1 MALTERRYT
10 PYFGVCH
17 FNGGRYGTAVPSR
30 DCTPRAL
37 PRASRSGRHVGL
49 RPPRNDNSGAGSILT
64 AAGTGCECS
73 AGSGMPL
80 PYNSRCGR
88 RSATKPTACMALSER
103 RYTPYFGVCHF
114 NGGRYGTAVPSRDC
128 HVGLRPPRND
138 NSGAGAVLAA
148 AGTGCEC
155 SAGSGMPLPY
165 NAYTKTPNGRGLRPG
180 HGFYA
185 RREEGWKTCGGILLT
200 FRASARGS
208 WRSVRGSRWPAARGW
223 PCRWHRRHR

>member
-1 MALTERRYT
+1 MDNRSLPAKTQPVAGDSHVASLLEMTNLGTLHVHRECLHICNCQWRSVSAATPHTLAFAILTAAGTGCECSAGSGMPLPYNSRCGRRSTTKPTVCMALSERRYT

-37 PRASRSGRHVGL
+37 PRAARSGR
-49 RPPRNDNSGAGSILT
+49 
-64 AAGTGCECS
+64 
-73 AGSGMPL
+73 
-80 PYNSRCGR
+80 
-88 RSATKPTACMALSER
+88 
-103 RYTPYFGVCHF
+103 
-114 NGGRYGTAVPSRDC
+114 

-180 HGFYA
+180 HGFYT

-200 FRASARGS
+200 FRASA
-208 WRSVRGSRWPAARGW
+208 
-223 PCRWHRRHR
+223 

>member
-1 MALTERRYT
+1 MTNLGALHVHRECLHICNCQWRSLSAATDAIGLCVFIDALCELQ
-10 PYFGVCH
+10 
-17 FNGGRYGTAVPSR
+17 VPSR
-30 DCTPRAL
+30 DC
-37 PRASRSGRHVGL
+37 HVGL
-49 RPPRNDNSGAGSILT
+49 RPPRNDNSGAGAILT

-88 RSATKPTACMALSER
+88 RSTTKPTACKALSER

-138 NSGAGAVLAA
+138 NSGASAVLAA

-180 HGFYA
+180 HGFYT

-200 FRASARGS
+200 FRASA
-208 WRSVRGSRWPAARGW
+208 
-223 PCRWHRRHR
+223 